1 MYLEI
6 AVISAETNWSFESNS
21 GIDKPG
27 IENIDKRDEPNG
39 GKAEQILENKEEIL
53 QIIKK
58 DWKQLNFP
66 KITDRESKRRFTIEF
81 EKTVT
86 L

>member
-1 MYLEI
+1 MYFEI
-6 AVISAETNWSFESNS
+6 AVISAETNWSFELNS
-21 GIDKPG
+21 GIDQPG
-27 IENIDKRDEPNG
+27 IENIEKRDEPNG
-39 GKAEQILENKEEIL
+39 GKAEQKLENKEEIL

-58 DWKQLNFP
+58 DWKPLNFP
-66 KITDRESKRRFTIEF
+66 KITDREPKRKFTIKF